1 MVSDATTAPDVL
13 LVPGAFSGAWI
24 YAGVVERLAAQDVRA
39 QVVELPSVGG
49 PSTGDGFGADVAAVR
64 AALDALTAPVVLVA
78 HSYGGSVITD
88 AAAGPH
94 PHVAE
99 LVYLCAAAPGSGGS
113 MASATAAVTPEGQ
126 DSPIQV
132 DEHGLASFPRE
143 VARQALFNDADDDRA
158 AVALDQLRPQDMSG
172 TDRPIA
178 TAAWTVLPYVDVS
191 GTADLVPRAVH
202 PDFAAGAAASVELPS
217 GHCPQWT
224 EPALVADLLAERVRT
239 PR

>member
-1 MVSDATTAPDVL
+1 MVPSATTSPDVL
-13 LVPGAFSGAWI
+13 LVPGAFSGPWI
-24 YAGVVERLAAQDVRA
+24 YADVVERLAAQDVEA
-39 QVVELPSVGG
+39 QVVALPSVGG

-64 AALDALTAPVVLVA
+64 GALDAVGRPVVLVA

-94 PHVAE
+94 PNVLE
-99 LVYLCAAAPGSGGS
+99 LVYLCAAAPGSGAS
-113 MASATAAVTPEGQ
+113 MASTTAAVTPEGQ

-132 DEHGLASFPRE
+132 GDDGLASFPRE

-172 TDRPIA
+172 TDRPIE
-178 TAAWTVLPYVDVS
+178 TAAWTELPYVNVS
-191 GTADLVPRAVH
+191 GTADLVPRAVA
-202 PDFAAGAAASVELPS
+202 PDFPAGAAQSVELPS

-224 EPALVADLLAERVRT
+224 EPELVADLIVERLRT
-239 PR
+239 ER